1 LKEEALYL
9 YAQGRFAECARTYER
24 LLELNP
30 SEPSLY
36 VGQAEAYRRA
46 GERREALHA
55 YRMAAGFFLD
65 RGDEARARAALK
77 VARELAPRNPEVLR
91 ALERLA
97 PKGEEEARPCEP
109 AAPVE
114 LFEFSA
120 KREPPARSPSAPRE
134 TVPPQAEVRR
144 QSDNTLAMR
153 AAPGMPWWVV
163 SSNTPLLTYEVDD
176 LQHVMGQKHSR
187 EVTLQAGA

>member
-1 LKEEALYL
+1 VGVRELKEEALHL
-9 YAQGRFAECARTYER
+9 YAQGRFAECAWTYER

-30 SEPSLY
+30 SEPTLY

-65 RGDEARARAALK
+65 QGDEARARAALK
-77 VARELAPRNPEVLR
+77 VARELAPRNPEVLQ
-91 ALERLA
+91 ALERLG
-97 PKGEEEARPCEP
+97 PGGEGEARPCEL
-109 AAPVE
+109 AAPVD
-114 LFEFSA
+114 LL
-120 KREPPARSPSAPRE
+120 EPPARSPSAPRE

-144 QSDNTLAMR
+144 LSDNALAVR
-153 AAPGMPWWVV
+153 AAPGMPWCVV

-176 LQHVMGQKHSR
+176 LQHVMGQEHSR